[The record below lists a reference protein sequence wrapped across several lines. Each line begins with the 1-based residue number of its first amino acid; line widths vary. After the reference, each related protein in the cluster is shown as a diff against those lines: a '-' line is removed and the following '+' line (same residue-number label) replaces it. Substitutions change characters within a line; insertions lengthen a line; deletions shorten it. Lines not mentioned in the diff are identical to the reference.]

1 MLKLKNIFK
10 SKEYKRILEN
20 MISLTGLQFASYI
33 LPLITLPYLTLVL
46 GPEKFGLTQ
55 YAISLITYFQFFTDY
70 GFNLSATREL
80 AICRDDNQKISQ
92 IFSSVMFIKLCLCIL
107 SFIILLLIVLFIPK
121 FNEDS
126 YVYILTFGM
135 VIGYMLFPTW
145 LFQGLEYMRY
155 TSILNIIGKIVFT
168 VLIFIFIHDTTDY
181 MLVPLINS
189 LGYILVGILGIYIA
203 LTKFNIKITIP
214 SIRDIKYHLRE
225 GWYVFISTIAINMY
239 TTTNTF
245 LLGLLTNNTLVG
257 YYSIAEKII
266 LAVNGLLNPISQAL
280 YPFISRTVK
289 TDDKTRSIEFIRK
302 ITKIMTLVGIVL
314 SAGLFIFAKPIILL
328 LFGQSYVNSVII
340 LQIIS
345 IVPLAVSLSTVF
357 GVETMLTF
365 NYKKAFTSIVM
376 IGGIIDIVLGIIL
389 ITLMKEIGIAISFAT
404 TEIFI
409 TIAMFIFLQ
418 RKGIKI
424 INRNHTKLS

>member
-107 SFIILLLIVLFIPK
+107 SFIILLLIVMFIPK
-121 FNEDS
+121 FSEDS

-203 LTKFNIKITIP
+203 LTKFNIKLILP
-214 SIRDIKYHLRE
+214 SIRDIKYHLKE

-328 LFGQSYVNSVII
+328 LFGQSYANSVII

-376 IGGIIDIVLGIIL
+376 IGGIIDIVVGIIL

>member
-1 MLKLKNIFK
+1 M
-10 SKEYKRILEN
+10 
-20 MISLTGLQFASYI
+20 
-33 LPLITLPYLTLVL
+33 
-46 GPEKFGLTQ
+46 
-55 YAISLITYFQFFTDY
+55 
-70 GFNLSATREL
+70 
-80 AICRDDNQKISQ
+80 
-92 IFSSVMFIKLCLCIL
+92 
-107 SFIILLLIVLFIPK
+107 FIPK

>member
-107 SFIILLLIVLFIPK
+107 SFIILLLIVMFIPK

-181 MLVPLINS
+181 ILVPLINS

>member
-107 SFIILLLIVLFIPK
+107 SFIILLLIVMFIPK

-340 LQIIS
+340 LQII
-345 IVPLAVSLSTVF
+345 
-357 GVETMLTF
+357 
-365 NYKKAFTSIVM
+365 
-376 IGGIIDIVLGIIL
+376 L